1 MSAPILPRN
10 PVDPQGTETLE
21 AKAMRDYAK
30 RLKQCPQFYLD
41 VLAQI
46 PVEIVTNA
54 TTYRYQLDTALLMA
68 LLDGAGEKVDAL
80 LLEGGDVEPWLFTQ
94 YVEVGMTRGIAQQ
107 VANLSAQSA
116 AYKATRGQVLISEPH
131 RRRMILTRARVF
143 EEMQSLS
150 QQVKTDLSRLLT
162 DGMGRGQ
169 NPLTIGR
176 NLREQLGIEQFRA
189 DRIARTE
196 VGTAQRRAKWDEA
209 DDAAEEYGNRTKE
222 MHFSALSATSRRSH
236 VERHGKLFSR
246 NECRTWW
253 AEGANGI
260 NCRCGTITTLVDKDG
275 NPISPGVVTRAMAI
289 KAKIAKRGYP
299 WADET

>member
-1 MSAPILPRN
+1 MPAPILPRN
-10 PVDPQGTETLE
+10 PVDPQGTESLE
-21 AKAMRDYAK
+21 AKAMRDYAQ

-41 VLAQI
+41 ILGQI

-116 AYKATRGQVLISEPH
+116 AFKATRGQVLISEPH

-143 EEMQSLS
+143 EEMQNLS
-150 QQVKTDLSRLLT
+150 QQVKTDLARLLT

-169 NPLTIGR
+169 NPLAIGR

-209 DDAAEEYGNRTKE
+209 DDAADEYGNRTKE
-222 MHFSALSATSRRSH
+222 MHFSALSATSRRTH
-236 VERHGKLFSR
+236 VERHGKLYTR
-246 NECRTWW
+246 DECRAWW
-253 AEGANGI
+253 AQGAEAI
-260 NCRCGTITTLVDKDG
+260 NCKCTTITTLVDKDG
-275 NPISPGVVTRAMAI
+275 NPVSPGVITRAMAI
-289 KAKIAKRGYP
+289 KAKMEARDYQWSK
-299 WADET
+299 E